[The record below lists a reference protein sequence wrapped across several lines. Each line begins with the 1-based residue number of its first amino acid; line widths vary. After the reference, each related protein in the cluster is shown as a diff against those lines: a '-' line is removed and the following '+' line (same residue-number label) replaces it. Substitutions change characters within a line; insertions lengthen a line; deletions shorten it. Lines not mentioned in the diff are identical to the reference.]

1 MTGIHYLIDEKG
13 KRIAVQI
20 DLQKY
25 AKLWED
31 FEDALLAKERL
42 KEQRSS
48 LNAVERELFGHKKRS
63 K

>member
-1 MTGIHYLIDEKG
+1 MTGIHYLTDESG

-25 AKLWED
+25 SRLWED
-31 FEDALLAKERL
+31 FEDALLAKKRL
-42 KEQRSS
+42 KERRTP
-48 LNAVERELFGHKKRS
+48 LAEVERELFGKKRA